1 MKTIV
6 YVDGYNLY
14 YGLLRRSPYKWLD
27 LFTLFQTH
35 VLQDAEVIEVRY
47 YTAPVLARMC
57 DDARSPQRQRTYL
70 QALRKHLP
78 GKVTIIEG
86 KMLASTPV
94 LRLADSIPACPD
106 VERVRVHDFVEK
118 KTDVNLACDML
129 THAWTGACEQQVLC
143 SNDSDLQAALAA
155 VKRDHPQV
163 RVGLVAPVQGQDKR
177 SMSRDLADQADW
189 AKCLSPQH
197 LAKAQLPDKIFG
209 TSIRKPE
216 GW

>member
-70 QALRKHLP
+70 PASPRRLP
-78 GKVTIIEG
+78 
-86 KMLASTPV
+86 ST
-94 LRLADSIPACPD
+94 
-106 VERVRVHDFVEK
+106 
-118 KTDVNLACDML
+118 
-129 THAWTGACEQQVLC
+129 
-143 SNDSDLQAALAA
+143 
-155 VKRDHPQV
+155 
-163 RVGLVAPVQGQDKR
+163 
-177 SMSRDLADQADW
+177 
-189 AKCLSPQH
+189 
-197 LAKAQLPDKIFG
+197 AQ
-209 TSIRKPE
+209 R
-216 GW
+216 